1 MKIVVDVNH
10 PAHVHF
16 FKNMIKQLSDKGHE
30 ILLTASEKDIS
41 IKLLEGYGF
50 PFVKLGSYGTSL
62 LSKAINLPLLDWRM
76 YQAVKGFNPDLFL
89 GAGSIR
95 AAHVSKLLN
104 KPCIIF
110 EDTEH
115 SREQH
120 LLYTPFVDYIFTPSS
135 FKRRLGKKQFFY
147 DGFHEL
153 AYLHPNSFT
162 PNIEVLKEIGLSDQE
177 TFSIVRFI
185 SWSATHDL
193 GQHGIRN
200 KSELVEILER
210 YGRVFMVTEGK
221 DDPAWENYRL
231 RVAPEK
237 LHHLLHYASL
247 YLGEGGTTAAE
258 AAVLGTY
265 AIHVSTTAKHCGIFT
280 ELQKYGLLDFFD
292 DEVEALPKAL
302 EVLKSPNL
310 KIKCRQKR
318 NRLIKDKLDM
328 TMFQVWLVENFP
340 ESIKIISDYPE
351 CLDMFK
357 GGEIK

>member
-16 FKNMIKQLSDKGHE
+16 FKNLIRQLINKGHE
-30 ILLTASEKDIS
+30 ILITASSKDIS
-41 IKLLEGYGF
+41 IKLLESYGF
-50 PFVKLGSYGTSL
+50 PFVNLGSYGISL
-62 LSKAINLPLLDWRM
+62 FSKAINLPLLDWRM
-76 YQAVKGFNPDLFL
+76 YKKVKGFNPDLFL

-95 AAHVSKLLN
+95 AAHISWLL
-104 KPCIIF
+104 KTPCINF

-120 LLYTPFVDYIFTPSS
+120 LLCAPFTDYIFTPTS
-135 FKRRLGKKQFFY
+135 FQRSMGKKQLTY

-153 AYLHPNSFT
+153 AYLHPNYFI
-162 PNIEVLKEIGLSDQE
+162 PDPEILKEIGLSEQE
-177 TFSIVRFI
+177 VFSIVRFI

-200 KSELVEILER
+200 KIKLVKTLDKYGPVFVISETLEP
-210 YGRVFMVTEGK
+210 V
-221 DDPAWENYRL
+221 WEKYKL

-237 LHHLLHYASL
+237 LHHLLYYASL

-280 ELQKYGLLDFFD
+280 ELHRYGLLDIFD
-292 DEVEALPKAL
+292 GEEEALPKAIAIL
-302 EVLKSPNL
+302 SSKNM
-310 KIKCRQKR
+310 KMKCRQKR
-318 NRLIKDKLDM
+318 MKLLKDKLDM
-328 TMFQVWLVENFP
+328 TSFMVWLVDSFP
-340 ESIKIISDYPE
+340 ESIQKVSTNPNYLEI
-351 CLDMFK
+351 FK
-357 GGEIK
+357 RREA